1 MLKVNNVIRLCLF
14 ADRITK
20 RTHRVTLYKM
30 GTKTKVIAAIIP
42 IIILGLT
49 IWWYLEY
56 QDRAK
61 YRSFSTQMIKGDC
74 FGVDAQWTDDN
85 QLLNDPKIFDCSKDV
100 LGNPKPRYPGTV
112 PDIRRAP

>member
-20 RTHRVTLYKM
+20 RIHRVTLYKM
-30 GTKTKVIAAIIP
+30 GTKTKVIAAIP
-42 IIILGLT
+42 IILLGPT

-100 LGNPKPRYPGTV
+100 LGNPNPV
-112 PDIRRAP
+112 ILVLFQI

>member
-14 ADRITK
+14 ADTITK
-20 RTHRVTLYKM
+20 RIHGVTLYKV

-42 IIILGLT
+42 IIMLGLT

-56 QDRAK
+56 QDRVK

-74 FGVDAQWTDDN
+74 FGVDAQWTDEN
-85 QLLNDPKIFDCSKDV
+85 LLLNDPKIFGSS
-100 LGNPKPRYPGTV
+100 
-112 PDIRRAP
+112 A